1 MGLLDPDEDGTDSRV
16 PRHSRRRFCQYLRH
30 RYPAWRSKQEER
42 DVNHEHPVG
51 HVQLAPRP
59 GLGGARDEARQPGRS
74 YSGVVGY
81 DSLTRRSG
89 DYDSAGDRTSAKD
102 RANLQAKVKLAM
114 CRRSLE
120 RRRVKSSL
128 RRWRAERG
136 RRHRSRRGRRCQE
149 SRSDRAGWH
158 GRDRPP
164 RQREQRGRKYRPRNS
179 DAPLAGLETS
189 VASHGDDGTR
199 RAKPPLESPVE
210 KLNKSKVSGRRFP
223 AAASRMPRDRSPCSP
238 EVMRGPMVDLS
249 GLVKL
254 PDDTSPAT
262 RAPRAPWW

>member
-1 MGLLDPDEDGTDSRV
+1 MCNWRPALGSASLETRLASQGV
-16 PRHSRRRFCQYLRH
+16 PTQGF
-30 RYPAWRSKQEER
+30 
-42 DVNHEHPVG
+42 
-51 HVQLAPRP
+51 
-59 GLGGARDEARQPGRS
+59 
-74 YSGVVGY
+74 VGY

-89 DYDSAGDRTSAKD
+89 DYDSAGDRTSGKD

-114 CRRSLE
+114 GRQSLE

-128 RRWRAERG
+128 RRWRAGRG
-136 RRHRSRRGRRCQE
+136 RRHRSRHDRRCQE
-149 SRSDRAGWH
+149 SRSDRAGWR

-179 DAPLAGLETS
+179 DAPLGGLETS

-262 RAPRAPWW
+262 RAPLAPWW